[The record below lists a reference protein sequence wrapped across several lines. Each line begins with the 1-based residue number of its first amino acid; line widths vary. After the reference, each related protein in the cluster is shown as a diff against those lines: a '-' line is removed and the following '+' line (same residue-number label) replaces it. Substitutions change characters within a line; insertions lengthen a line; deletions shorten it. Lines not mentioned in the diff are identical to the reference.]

1 MPVKSCIIRCITQ
14 LSQQLQHF
22 VITAVNVADHIHP
35 CANFSEQRVLFADKL
50 NGFGFFEHISEVE
63 AFITQSAQ
71 RTFELDELL
80 LHTLLSARLVPAL
93 IPL

>member
-1 MPVKSCIIRCITQ
+1 M
-14 LSQQLQHF
+14 
-22 VITAVNVADHIHP
+22 NVADHIHP

-50 NGFGFFEHISEVE
+50 DGFGFLEHISEVE